1 MQTVRG
7 ERGSL
12 TSQLCVCVLS
22 LITLDGPDLGTD
34 LYEDLVGYEFNIC
47 LLIKQIQLFRLE
59 WKPQYNAPPCVNNCI
74 LIAHNSFC

>member
-7 ERGSL
+7 GRGSL
-12 TSQLCVCVLS
+12 TSQLCVFVLS

-34 LYEDLVGYEFNIC
+34 LYEELNVYEFNIC
-47 LLIKQIQLFRLE
+47 LLIQQIKLFPLQ

-74 LIAHNSFC
+74 LILTEFLY